1 MHNSESGHAFITIE
15 RCQNLT
21 YTPGGPEWQPWM
33 EESTYIAPIVCKT
46 PVEIDRYLSNL
57 EIRGLF
63 ADNYL
68 DFDDPTNPLKSQ
80 IIHEKLSSSVID
92 KPLTIQKQK
101 VSRFTDRQSILQTFG
116 IFKEDVY
123 FTSEGVSTQ
132 GEMDVE
138 QYNYENAIA
147 TVKIGL
153 MKRGDVYQRKV
164 YSVFDLLSAFGGLS
178 IALFIIFQLF
188 MITYSKRWFKLA
200 ITESEFKML
209 KNIPGKG
216 RLNTVKGNKRK
227 KEKLRK

>member
-1 MHNSESGHAFITIE
+1 
-15 RCQNLT
+15 
-21 YTPGGPEWQPWM
+21 
-33 EESTYIAPIVCKT
+33 
-46 PVEIDRYLSNL
+46 
-57 EIRGLF
+57 
-63 ADNYL
+63 
-68 DFDDPTNPLKSQ
+68 
-80 IIHEKLSSSVID
+80 
-92 KPLTIQKQK
+92 
-101 VSRFTDRQSILQTFG
+101 
-116 IFKEDVY
+116 
-123 FTSEGVSTQ
+123 
-132 GEMDVE
+132 MDTE

-200 ITESEFKML
+200 IAESEFKML
-209 KNIPGKG
+209 RNIPGKG